1 MSHQA
6 PKRRTGAQ
14 SLAGQIARR
23 SRTQLP
29 AAAQPRGR
37 GGWSSLLRLTPCNGE
52 DGGQRSRWPTL
63 SRLFRSPSSAPAFL
77 CTDFAP
83 SQWFKP

>member
-6 PKRRTGAQ
+6 PKRRSGTQ

-23 SRTQLP
+23 RRTQLQS
-29 AAAQPRGR
+29 ATQPRGR
-37 GGWSSLLRLTPCNGE
+37 GGWSSLLRLTPCNE
-52 DGGQRSRWPTL
+52 DGGQHSRWPTL